1 MEICEN
7 IKKIEQFLTPRTLE
21 KENIVEFFRDTME
34 YIDHLQIDD
43 AYFTVSII
51 QKDDYLIFD
60 ELDQEEK
67 RLNYLIEK
75 ADKISKNE
83 NNTLDIKPLNT
94 KQKLKSLLYFRKKL
108 IEELNKEDRCD
119 MIYLLYGY

>member
-7 IKKIEQFLTPRTLE
+7 IKKIEQFLTPRTLD

-51 QKDDYLIFD
+51 EKDDYLIFD
-60 ELDQEEK
+60 ELDKEEK